1 MVSSAWK
8 HHIWILGPS
17 RSFPRKNQS
26 IINYSCSSKNKI
38 PNFLIAYTVGGV
50 RGVLI
55 TEADPGDWGVGLGFR
70 GLRDLK
76 DLGGSG
82 GLGLGYTV

>member
-1 MVSSAWK
+1 MDSWTFKKFSQKKPK
-8 HHIWILGPS
+8 HNPS
-17 RSFPRKNQS
+17 
-26 IINYSCSSKNKI
+26 NYSCSSKNKI
-38 PNFLIAYTVGGV
+38 PNFLIAYAVGGV

-55 TEADPGDWGVGLGFR
+55 TEGDPGDWGVGLGFR